1 MWHSSDVNPSFKVR
15 VKLGRC
21 FLRHTLNSHLKYPML
36 RFRPVHS
43 ILEKDRCN
51 ILLLP
56 FLQTLTP
63 RSRSNVTVIHR
74 VPGKAITSYWR
85 QDPSGAF
92 LLHHEARGG
101 RFENESS
108 STTLSCA
115 DSYQAQQSA
124 RENGGSICENG
135 MKATTTDVDE
145 GTTVC
150 AVSQRSLTIG
160 SSEKNYH
167 CRRRRSSDGGGEQ
180 YLLDR
185 HRKRSHKN
193 SAHCLSEGEVAGAV
207 GGGRRHGRHRWS
219 RRRSEEHQ
227 CSASTHSPSCN
238 CDYSYWSSWTHGFDH
253 DHTNSLP
260 TMKKHWY
267 RESNSSP
274 KLRRRKPITGMFG
287 ANLLASQEEEQWS
300 DSEQIRMRLI
310 NPNYCGLVGL
320 SCICL
325 LAVGCLLSPIFM
337 LLIPLVPSLGGID
350 TQNFAFPPRLHI
362 IHSCNVRCEADLLS
376 IAVKIL
382 LLCLT
387 TWKLYVQPIVCVC
400 RRLRICP
407 LSASALLNRK
417 FRAIGY
423 INLDFSPFDPA
434 TLHPFPSTER
444 LIGLTLSVNFLGV
457 GATCAFWVAF
467 AARWMKWLLRPR
479 AEHFSAVSQDLHAQF
494 GLPAAV
500 APPAE
505 TSGHIDPANPSYASL
520 VSFVLTF
527 TDTLLLLHLVG
538 VVLRTWNC
546 IKGGGRHY
554 VVQVVRSPDGASKT
568 YRLTGASLEVVAM
581 QIIQKYNVDFPLYDA
596 QVASAP
602 YRYIRISP
610 DSPTNRSSKA
620 YSRRA
625 SLRLRQKLASFSC
638 LTQEEQEYQMKRC
651 SSAGGGSSF
660 KFYSLDGPEACST
673 AVESLTT
680 LKGGGCIDSGES
692 GRNVS
697 ALCADRYHSEA
708 EFERVVRKRRMRLLI
723 VTEKA
728 FTGVEAVSPDEIRV
742 PGCNGTMPPRQAAQV
757 LFPKIIVPL
766 QKYLRLTRLQHLHP
780 PDTILSRLSVCLAH
794 SASAEA
800 FLSIFR
806 SEEPN
811 SSVFAAFLAPRRPT
825 DLGAAP
831 EAVVGCYRPSSL
843 AHVQLAQSWRLHLI
857 DAEGASR
864 PPAMFLKPGTRFH
877 LSRAGV
883 TLFCHIHL
891 EPLLSLKRVKQT
903 LRMVEETFTL

>member
-1 MWHSSDVNPSFKVR
+1 
-15 VKLGRC
+15 
-21 FLRHTLNSHLKYPML
+21 ML
-36 RFRPVHS
+36 PPTYF
-43 ILEKDRCN
+43 E
-51 ILLLP
+51 
-56 FLQTLTP
+56 LTP
-63 RSRSNVTVIHR
+63 QISDAQVQTSTFNSGEGSLQHPVGAFPSDTHTPLSEQCDDITYPGSEVTVIHR

-115 DSYQAQQSA
+115 DSYQAQQNA

-135 MKATTTDVDE
+135 MKATTTDVDD

-160 SSEKNYH
+160 CSEKNYH
-167 CRRRRSSDGGGEQ
+167 CRRRRSSDGGGER

-193 SAHCLSEGEVAGAV
+193 SAHCLSEGEVTGAV

-227 CSASTHSPSCN
+227 RSASTHSPSCN
-238 CDYSYWSSWTHGFDH
+238 CDYSYRSSWTHGFNH
-253 DHTNSLP
+253 GHANSLP

-267 RESNSSP
+267 REPNSSP

-287 ANLLASQEEEQWS
+287 ANLVASREEERWS

-310 NPNYCGLVGL
+310 SPNYCGL
-320 SCICL
+320 
-325 LAVGCLLSPIFM
+325 
-337 LLIPLVPSLGGID
+337 
-350 TQNFAFPPRLHI
+350 
-362 IHSCNVRCEADLLS
+362 
-376 IAVKIL
+376 
-382 LLCLT
+382 
-387 TWKLYVQPIVCVC
+387 LYVQPIVCVC

-417 FRAIGY
+417 FRAIEC

-505 TSGHIDPANPSYASL
+505 TSGQIDPANPSYASL

-660 KFYSLDGPEACST
+660 KFYSLDGPEACLT

-680 LKGGGCIDSGES
+680 LKGGGCIDSSES

-800 FLSIFR
+800 FLSVFR
-806 SEEPN
+806 SEEPS

-825 DLGAAP
+825 GLGAAP

>member
-1 MWHSSDVNPSFKVR
+1 MHPPT
-15 VKLGRC
+15 C
-21 FLRHTLNSHLKYPML
+21 FG
-36 RFRPVHS
+36 
-43 ILEKDRCN
+43 
-51 ILLLP
+51 
-56 FLQTLTP
+56 LTP
-63 RSRSNVTVIHR
+63 QISDAQVQTSAFNHGEGSFQHPVSSFPLDTHTPLSEQFDDITYPGSEVTVIHR
-74 VPGKAITSYWR
+74 VPSKAITSYWR
-85 QDPSGAF
+85 QDPSSAF
-92 LLHHEARGG
+92 LLHHEAGGG
-101 RFENESS
+101 RFENGSS

-115 DSYQAQQSA
+115 DSYQAQQNV
-124 RENGGSICENG
+124 RENGRSVCESG
-135 MKATTTDVDE
+135 VKAATTDADE

-150 AVSQRSLTIG
+150 AVSQRSLTTDC
-160 SSEKNYH
+160 SDKNYH
-167 CRRRRSSDGGGEQ
+167 CRRRRSSDGAGER
-180 YLLDR
+180 YLLGR
-185 HRKRSHKN
+185 HRKRSHKS
-193 SAHCLSEGEVAGAV
+193 SAHCLSEGEMGGAV
-207 GGGRRHGRHRWS
+207 GSGGRHGRHRWS
-219 RRRSEEHQ
+219 RRRSEEHRR
-227 CSASTHSPSCN
+227 SASTHSPLCN
-238 CDYSYWSSWTHGFDH
+238 CDYSHRSSWTHGFDH
-253 DHTNSLP
+253 GHANSLP

-274 KLRRRKPITGMFG
+274 KLRRRRPITGMFG

-310 NPNYCGLVGL
+310 SPNYCGILGL

-325 LAVGCLLSPIFM
+325 LAVGCLLSPILM
-337 LLIPLVPSLGGID
+337 LLIPLILSLGGMD
-350 TQNFAFPPRLHI
+350 AQNLAFSPRLHI
-362 IHSCNVRCEADLLS
+362 THSCNVRCEADLLS
-376 IAVKIL
+376 IAVKII

-400 RRLRICP
+400 RRLRIRP
-407 LSASALLNRK
+407 LSVSALLNRK
-417 FRAIGY
+417 FRAIEC
-423 INLDFSPFDPA
+423 ISLDFSPFDPA

-467 AARWMKWLLRPR
+467 AARWMKWLLQSGS
-479 AEHFSAVSQDLHAQF
+479 EHFSAVSQDLHAQF
-494 GLPAAV
+494 GLPAAM
-500 APPAE
+500 APAE
-505 TSGHIDPANPSYASL
+505 TSDQNDSINPSYASL

-538 VVLRTWNC
+538 VALRTWNC
-546 IKGGGRHY
+546 VKGGGRHY
-554 VVQVVRSPDGASKT
+554 VVQVVRSPDGVSKT
-568 YRLTGASLEVVAM
+568 YRLTGASLEMVAM

-610 DSPTNRSSKA
+610 DSPTNENSKTC
-620 YSRRA
+620 SRRA

-680 LKGGGCIDSGES
+680 LKGGGCSDCGET
-692 GRNVS
+692 GRNVG

-708 EFERVVRKRRMRLLI
+708 EFERVLRKRRMRLLI

-742 PGCNGTMPPRQAAQV
+742 PGCSGTMPPRQAAQI

-780 PDTILSRLSVCLAH
+780 PDTILSRLAVCLAH
-794 SASAEA
+794 SASPEA
-800 FLSIFR
+800 FLSVFR
-806 SEEPN
+806 SEEP
-811 SSVFAAFLAPRRPT
+811 STSILAAFLAPRRPAGIRT
-825 DLGAAP
+825 ALETP
-831 EAVVGCYRPSSL
+831 TGCYRSSSL
-843 AHVQLAQSWRLHLI
+843 AHIQLAQSWRLHLL
-857 DAEGASR
+857 DAESSSR

-891 EPLLSLKRVKQT
+891 EPLLSLKRIKQT
-903 LRMVEETFTL
+903 LRIAEDTFTF